1 MSDTTS
7 LPKIAVPIPEACN
20 MIGIG
25 ETLLREMMG
34 DGRLRFSR
42 IAKKGK
48 RGRILIRVADL
59 EKLIDKTA
67 VRS

>member
-1 MSDTTS
+1 MSDVS
-7 LPKIAVPIPEACN
+7 LPKITVPIPEACR
-20 MIGIG
+20 MISVG
-25 ETLLREMMG
+25 ETLIREMMS
-34 DGRLRFSR
+34 DGRLRYSR